1 MMEQWVRTPIRTVL
15 SSSPIGVLYRKWR
28 AWRSFRRACRLYA
41 QFVRPG
47 ELAFDVGAFI
57 GARTAVF
64 LHLGARV
71 VAVEPQT
78 APAAELIRRY
88 GTASGFRLIPKALGA
103 YEGESTLFLASAPMM
118 ASLER
123 NWLAPQGKAKIIG
136 VQTVE
141 VTTLDALIA
150 EYGRP
155 TFVKIDVEGHEFRV
169 LQGLTQPISAL
180 SIEFHPARL
189 EATARCLEYLA
200 DFGVWEAN
208 FSVAETMRWS
218 LPRWLP
224 LTKVMSHLE
233 AYHAAGGRRVGD
245 VYVRFINRV

>member
-1 MMEQWVRTPIRTVL
+1 MSIRTRL
-15 SSSPIGVLYRKWR
+15 SSSPVGVLYRKWR
-28 AWRSFRRACRLYA
+28 AWRAFHRTCRLYA

-47 ELAFDVGAFI
+47 DLAFDVGAFI
-57 GARTAVF
+57 GARTAV
-64 LHLGARV
+64 LLRLGARV

-78 APAAELIRRY
+78 TPAAELIRRY
-88 GTASGFRLIPKALGA
+88 GMTPGFRLIPKALGA
-103 YEGESTLFLASAPMM
+103 NEGESTLFLASAPMM

-123 NWLAPQGKAKIIG
+123 NWLAPQGKAKVIG
-136 VQTVE
+136 EQIVE
-141 VTTLDALIA
+141 VTTLDVLIA

-155 TFVKIDVEGHEFRV
+155 AFAKIDVEGHEFRV

-189 EATARCLEYLA
+189 GATARCLEYLA
-200 DFGVWEAN
+200 DFGAWEAN

-218 LPRWLP
+218 LPRWAP
-224 LTKVMSHLE
+224 LAKVMFHLE

-245 VYVRFINRV
+245 VYVRFIN